1 MHQDQ
6 KPIFLLTVSEFSE
19 LLNNAIQ
26 DKTSKPETKETSIP
40 RQRID
45 GMRNLAVFLDRS
57 LPTVQKLKNEG
68 KIPYYNAG
76 NKVFFYSDEVINA
89 LKTGL

>member
-1 MHQDQ
+1 MYKDQ
-6 KPIFLLTVSEFSE
+6 KPIYLLTVSEFSE
-19 LLNNAIQ
+19 LLIDAIQ
-26 DKTSKPETKETSIP
+26 DKTSKPESKETSIP

-89 LKTGL
+89 LKTGV

>member
-1 MHQDQ
+1 MN
-6 KPIFLLTVSEFSE
+6 KNERPLYSLSVSEFSE
-19 LLNNAIQ
+19 LLNDVIQ
-26 DKTSKPETKETSIP
+26 DKTSKPDSKEIIIS
-40 RQRID
+40 RQRIN
-45 GMRNLAVFLDRS
+45 GMRNLALFLDRS

-89 LKTGL
+89 LKTGV

>member
-1 MHQDQ
+1 MYKDQ
-6 KPIFLLTVSEFSE
+6 KPIYLLTVSEFSE
-19 LLNNAIQ
+19 LLIDAIQ
-26 DKTSKPETKETSIP
+26 DKTSKPKSKETSIP

-89 LKTGL
+89 LKTGV

>member
-1 MHQDQ
+1 MYQDQ
-6 KPIFLLTVSEFSE
+6 KPIYLLTVSEFSE

-26 DKTSKPETKETSIP
+26 DKTSKPESKETSIP

>member
-1 MHQDQ
+1 MN
-6 KPIFLLTVSEFSE
+6 KNERPLYSLSVSEFSE
-19 LLNNAIQ
+19 LLNDVIQ
-26 DKTSKPETKETSIP
+26 DKTSKPDSKEIIIS

-45 GMRNLAVFLDRS
+45 GMRNLALFLDRS

-89 LKTGL
+89 LKTGV